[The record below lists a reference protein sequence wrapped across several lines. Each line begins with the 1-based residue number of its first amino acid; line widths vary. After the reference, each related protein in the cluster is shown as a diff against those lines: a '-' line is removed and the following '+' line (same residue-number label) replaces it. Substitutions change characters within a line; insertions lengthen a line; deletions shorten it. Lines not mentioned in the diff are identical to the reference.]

1 MHLAQALSQN
11 RLFSAPSS
19 SARGARAR
27 SKKAAAAVVRAEVGT
42 GRGVCSFRFRALLLL
57 LLLMMMMMMII
68 LVKSYSH
75 FIQSH
80 VSSSRARRADSLFLS
95 VHTRRRRANANNE
108 QTTGGLEM
116 VTLKSG
122 NATAEV
128 YTFGGVVTSFK
139 KDNGREVLYVRP
151 DAKFDKSKPISG
163 GVPHCWPQFG
173 PGDIQV
179 HGFARNVDWELVSAS
194 EDTMTMKLT
203 PSEYTK
209 AMWDKEFEVV
219 ETVSIK
225 NDALVCELAVTN
237 KGPEPFTFTGSFHTY
252 FAADID
258 AVEVKGLEGCESFD
272 RLKEE
277 NGKVAAPITCT
288 GPIDSLY
295 KNAPSQIDLAVG
307 GGNSVKITGAGWKDA
322 VVWTPWTDMEACYK
336 EFVCVENAS
345 CAEPVT
351 VAAGA
356 TWTASTKLE

>member
-1 MHLAQALSQN
+1 
-11 RLFSAPSS
+11 
-19 SARGARAR
+19 
-27 SKKAAAAVVRAEVGT
+27 
-42 GRGVCSFRFRALLLL
+42 
-57 LLLMMMMMMII
+57 
-68 LVKSYSH
+68 
-75 FIQSH
+75 
-80 VSSSRARRADSLFLS
+80 
-95 VHTRRRRANANNE
+95 
-108 QTTGGLEM
+108 M

-128 YTFGGVVTSFK
+128 YTFGGVVTSFQK
-139 KDNGREVLYVRP
+139 GCGREVLYVRP

-237 KGPEPFTFTGSFHTY
+237 KGSEPFTFTGSFHTY
-252 FAADID
+252 CAADID

>member
-1 MHLAQALSQN
+1 
-11 RLFSAPSS
+11 
-19 SARGARAR
+19 
-27 SKKAAAAVVRAEVGT
+27 
-42 GRGVCSFRFRALLLL
+42 
-57 LLLMMMMMMII
+57 
-68 LVKSYSH
+68 
-75 FIQSH
+75 
-80 VSSSRARRADSLFLS
+80 
-95 VHTRRRRANANNE
+95 
-108 QTTGGLEM
+108 
-116 VTLKSG
+116 
-122 NATAEV
+122 
-128 YTFGGVVTSFK
+128 
-139 KDNGREVLYVRP
+139 
-151 DAKFDKSKPISG
+151 
-163 GVPHCWPQFG
+163 
-173 PGDIQV
+173 
-179 HGFARNVDWELVSAS
+179 
-194 EDTMTMKLT
+194 MTMKLT

-225 NDALVCELAVTN
+225 KRRVGAPRWTIKGQNRLLLPAVSTR
-237 KGPEPFTFTGSFHTY
+237 TLRRTSLRL
-252 FAADID
+252 
-258 AVEVKGLEGCESFD
+258 KGLKRCESFD

-277 NGKVAAPITCT
+277 NGKVAAPIMCT